1 MSCLLSIMY
10 DIHVCVNTLFNYD
23 INVLKGPRTTDT
35 LYRFKVRVSRAYTR
49 AVMNRFEESMKYA
62 TAYIILKDTDGSDK
76 DWIVQH
82 TKRSNKI
89 VWGQHQFKITA
100 DIEAGEYTC
109 ECKQWK
115 HTGLYI

>member
-1 MSCLLSIMY
+1 MY
-10 DIHVCVNTLFNYD
+10 GIHVYVNTLFNYD

-35 LYRFKVRVSRAYTR
+35 LYRFEVRVSRAYTR
-49 AVMNRFEESMKYA
+49 AVMNIFEESMKYT
-62 TAYIILKDTDGSDK
+62 TAYIILKDTNGSNK

-109 ECKQWK
+109 ECKQWE
-115 HTGLYI
+115 HIGLYI

>member
-1 MSCLLSIMY
+1 MCLIMIIMCY
-10 DIHVCVNTLFNYD
+10 RDQGQQIHY
-23 INVLKGPRTTDT
+23 IGSKW
-35 LYRFKVRVSRAYTR
+35 VSRAYTR

-62 TAYIILKDTDGSDK
+62 TAYKILKDADGCDNE
-76 DWIVQH
+76 WIVQH

-109 ECKQWK
+109 ECKQWE
-115 HTGLYI
+115 HTGLYILCWVK